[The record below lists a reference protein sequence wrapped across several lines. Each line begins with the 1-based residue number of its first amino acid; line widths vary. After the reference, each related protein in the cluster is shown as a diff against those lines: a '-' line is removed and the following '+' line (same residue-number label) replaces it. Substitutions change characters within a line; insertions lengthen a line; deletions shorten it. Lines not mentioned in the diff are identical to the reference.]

1 MKSMH
6 THPSTPTRPPP
17 SWLSRA
23 RRLAASAQD
32 HARYWNVTGA
42 EREAG
47 YPCDP
52 YAEPAYEPVL
62 RAVDVDAPAAVV
74 FRWLCQLK
82 VAPYSYDLLDNL
94 GRRSPREL
102 TPGAERLGR
111 GQRFL
116 IFELVDFEPDR
127 HLTGLTFPAAR
138 LIFGPIAGTYLVTPV
153 GDGAS
158 RLVVKALYRTR
169 RSAERDPRDA
179 AGVGRP
185 PDDAQAGA
193 DDQGPRRGVT
203 NAPAQGGVICRR
215 PEDRPRPRSRD
226 RGGRT
231 EHLSCLHFKRLGREH
246 RRRVATARAWRRAA
260 TTDGSEGN
268 LHQGRTRRGRGQAGQ
283 HPYSV
288 SSRRRERA

>member
-1 MKSMH
+1 MH

-32 HARYWNVTGA
+32 HARYWNVTRA
-42 EREAG
+42 EREAS
-47 YPCDP
+47 YPCDA
-52 YAEPAYEPVL
+52 YGEPAYEPVL

-94 GRRSPREL
+94 GRHSPREL

-138 LIFGPIAGTYLVTPV
+138 LIFGPIAGTYLVTPI
-153 GDGAS
+153 GDGVS
-158 RLVVKALYRTR
+158 LGVPAL
-169 RSAERDPRDA
+169 
-179 AGVGRP
+179 P
-185 PDDAQAGA
+185 PDRSIINLMRSERAETCSQCARTA
-193 DDQGPRRGVT
+193 STEAVVMSVSRRGGFQT
-203 NAPAQGGVICRR
+203 
-215 PEDRPRPRSRD
+215 
-226 RGGRT
+226 
-231 EHLSCLHFKRLGREH
+231 
-246 RRRVATARAWRRAA
+246 
-260 TTDGSEGN
+260 
-268 LHQGRTRRGRGQAGQ
+268 
-283 HPYSV
+283 
-288 SSRRRERA
+288 

>member
-6 THPSTPTRPPP
+6 THPSIPTRPPP

-62 RAVDVDAPAAVV
+62 RAVDVDAPAAAV

-158 RLVVKALYRTR
+158 RLVVKLCIGRAGPLNETR
-169 RSAERDPRDA
+169 ATLLAWGDLLMMRKQLLTIKDLAEASPTRQRKA
-179 AGVGRP
+179 A
-185 PDDAQAGA
+185 
-193 DDQGPRRGVT
+193 
-203 NAPAQGGVICRR
+203 
-215 PEDRPRPRSRD
+215 
-226 RGGRT
+226 
-231 EHLSCLHFKRLGREH
+231 
-246 RRRVATARAWRRAA
+246 
-260 TTDGSEGN
+260 
-268 LHQGRTRRGRGQAGQ
+268 
-283 HPYSV
+283 
-288 SSRRRERA
+288 